1 MSKEDIEK
9 AVKDAEQYAAED
21 AKIKEAVEIR
31 NAADQS
37 IYQSEKTLA
46 EMGDKVSAEDKSK
59 VEAA

>member
-1 MSKEDIEK
+1 MRP
-9 AVKDAEQYAAED
+9 EQYAAED

-46 EMGDKVSAEDKSK
+46 ENG
-59 VEAA
+59 